1 MSKPRYRWWGY
12 IKNVIRAYPELKSK
26 YDDLHKQS
34 ITANIS
40 GIPGG
45 GGASRTVENIA
56 IRELPKK
63 EQEEFEA
70 VRKTVEVTERLRT
83 GADRLKIISLVFWKQ
98 SHTLHGAAMKTHIGY
113 DMAIGYHGD
122 FIMVVA
128 YFMGMIQYEELKEYQ
143 KIALK
148 SQKPVVK

>member
-26 YDDLHKQS
+26 YEDMHSQS
-34 ITANIS
+34 MTANLS
-40 GIPGG
+40 GMPGG
-45 GGASRTVENIA
+45 GSASRTVENIA
-56 IRELPKK
+56 IRELPKG

-70 VRKTVEVTERLRT
+70 VRKAVDVTERLRT
-83 GADRLKIISLVFWKQ
+83 GADRLKIISLVFWKG
-98 SHTLHGAAMKTHIGY
+98 SHTLHGAAMETHIGY
-113 DMAIGYHGD
+113 DTAIDYHGD
-122 FIMVVA
+122 FIMIVA
-128 YFMGMIQYEELKEYQ
+128 FFMGRIPYEELKKSQ